1 MRLAFRGTGMDLLT
15 VQETAALLKVSEGTV
30 RRYVAAG

>member
-1 MRLAFRGTGMDLLT
+1 MELLT

-30 RRYVAAG
+30 RRHAAATTNS